1 MKDLLCKA
9 VGMRYGYVGN
19 HYDQICESTMKTL
32 RMHAGCL
39 LVKVLARY
47 AVGVMG
53 QRIVEIAFGKKTK
66 KTKKKKRCRNEFL
79 YGGFPAQRG
88 FKIDLRKDIIS
99 PPTLPKQV
107 EGE

>member
-1 MKDLLCKA
+1 MKA
-9 VGMRYGYVGN
+9 
-19 HYDQICESTMKTL
+19 L

-39 LVKVLARY
+39 LVNVLARY

-79 YGGFPAQRG
+79 YGGSPAQRG

-99 PPTLPKQV
+99 HPTLPEQV
-107 EGE
+107 EGDRRLLPLGRLFNAVPNAEECDATGAQ